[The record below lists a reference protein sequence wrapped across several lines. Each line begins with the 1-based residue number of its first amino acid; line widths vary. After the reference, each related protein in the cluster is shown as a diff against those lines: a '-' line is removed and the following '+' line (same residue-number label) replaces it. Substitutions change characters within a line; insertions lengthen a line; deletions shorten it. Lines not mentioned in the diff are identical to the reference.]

1 MDTAEFQ
8 VAIVYIKVNSITGC
22 SDRLPSPVPVA
33 VAVPIVVLLV
43 LLLLYLY
50 LRKRKA
56 TNPSGGKPPPAAGA
70 DRAPNGHASCLKRRL
85 KEGKA
90 SRNEGASERPLEC
103 TTLQHMHATNE
114 TQRIRNEGASGCV
127 YYKNQQVKQRWLEW
141 RFGRLLLARRPPSAV
156 GAWGVYVRDSR
167 HCADAWSLPRISLFY
182 A

>member
-1 MDTAEFQ
+1 M
-8 VAIVYIKVNSITGC
+8 
-22 SDRLPSPVPVA
+22 PVA
-33 VAVPIVVLLV
+33 VAVPIVLLLV

-141 RFGRLLLARRPPSAV
+141 RLGSSSGAPSAERRRGV
-156 GAWGVYVRDSR
+156 GRV
-167 HCADAWSLPRISLFY
+167 CARLETLRRCLESAENFSFLCVKM